1 MFCNLWDMNLTSV
14 ADGVLQWSSNSHF
27 SQLLQAGTN
36 GTLADG
42 CPWSN
47 RNPRLEHPSSIGL
60 SGGVGWSTLS
70 EQIRIPDLL
79 HLIYLLLPDFDRGNK
94 SGARARPRCDHGGAR
109 VRSYRGITLWE
120 RLVAIS
126 EWVILH
132 YVYLLFKFS
141 ILIQVFLIHFNA
153 NLFACSNFFQII
165 NHDYWYH
172 GEWAFWVKIKTG
184 KFI

>member
-1 MFCNLWDMNLTSV
+1 MNVDSLEDEWSLVSLNVDSFNVKLGWMNVCNLWDMNLTSV

-60 SGGVGWSTLS
+60 SGGVGWSTPS

-94 SGARARPRCDHGGAR
+94 SGARARPRSDHGGAR
-109 VRSYRGITLWE
+109 VRLLRFHTY
-120 RLVAIS
+120 
-126 EWVILH
+126 VI
-132 YVYLLFKFS
+132 KS
-141 ILIQVFLIHFNA
+141 
-153 NLFACSNFFQII
+153 FQKK
-165 NHDYWYH
+165 
-172 GEWAFWVKIKTG
+172 KIKILV
-184 KFI
+184 KSSRKENRYLIKSYQRKPR